1 MPVTING
8 DGSISGLSVGGL
20 PDGSV
25 DADTLA
31 SNSVTTNKLATDS
44 VTTNKIA
51 NSQVTSGKLASGAVS
66 VDANSMPV
74 GSIIQ
79 VQTSKNTTQANMN
92 SSSYADRGHS
102 IQITPNFSNSK
113 IILTCYMHFQLYR
126 QHQESSWKVEILKN
140 GSAIKSMD
148 SYHYFEA
155 HPSYQSRVV
164 HKANMPITYI
174 DTAGGT
180 SQITYNFH
188 LASGHGSSSSNQVAT
203 NQWQEDLFTA
213 MEIKV

>member
-8 DGSISGLSVGGL
+8 DGTISGLAVGGL
-20 PDGSV
+20 PDGTV

-31 SNSVTTNKLATDS
+31 AGAAVPADGSITTAKLANGS
-44 VTTNKIA
+44 
-51 NSQVTSGKLASGAVS
+51 VTSGKLASGAVS

-79 VQTSKNTTQANMN
+79 VQTAKFTQQHNMN
-92 SSSYADRGHS
+92 SNSFGDKGYT

-113 IILTCYMHFQLYR
+113 IILTCYLHFQLFR
-126 QHQESSWKVEILKN
+126 SNQESSWKVEILKN
-140 GSAIKSMD
+140 GSAIKSMN

-164 HKANMPITYI
+164 HRSNMPITYL

-180 SQITYNFH
+180 SQITYDFY
-188 LASGHGSSSSNQVAT
+188 LGTGHGASNSNQVST
-203 NQWQEDLFTA
+203 SDWQEDLFTA

>member
-8 DGSISGLSVGGL
+8 DGTISGLAVGGL

-31 SNSVTTNKLATDS
+31 AGAAVPADGSITTAKLANGS
-44 VTTNKIA
+44 
-51 NSQVTSGKLASGAVS
+51 VTSGKLASGAVS

-79 VQTSKNTTQANMN
+79 VQTAKFTQQHNMN
-92 SSSYADRGHS
+92 SNSFGDKGYT

-113 IILTCYMHFQLYR
+113 IILTCYLHFQLYR
-126 QHQESSWKVEILKN
+126 QQQESSWMVRIRKN
-140 GSAIKSMD
+140 GSTLKDMNSH
-148 SYHYFEA
+148 HYFEA

-164 HKANMPITYI
+164 HRANLPITYL

-180 SQITYNFH
+180 SQITYDFY
-188 LASGHGSSSSNQVAT
+188 LGTGHGSSNSNEVAT
-203 NQWQEDLFTA
+203 NLWQEDLFTA
-213 MEIKV
+213 MEVKV

>member
-8 DGSISGLSVGGL
+8 DGTISGLAVGGL

-25 DADTLA
+25 DADT
-31 SNSVTTNKLATDS
+31 LATDS

-66 VDANSMPV
+66 VDANTMPV

-79 VQTSKNTTQANMN
+79 VQTMKNTAQHNMN
-92 SSSYADRGHS
+92 SNSYGDKGYT

-113 IILTCYMHFQLYR
+113 IILTCYLHFQLYR
-126 QHQESSWKVEILKN
+126 QQQESSWMVQIRKN
-140 GSAIKSMD
+140 GTAIKNMN

-164 HKANMPITYI
+164 HRSNMPITYL

-180 SQITYNFH
+180 SQITYNFY
-188 LASGHGSSSSNQVAT
+188 LGTGHGSSNSNQVAT
-203 NQWQEDLFTA
+203 NSWQEDLFTA

>member
-8 DGSISGLSVGGL
+8 DGSILGLAVGGL

-25 DADTLA
+25 DADT
-31 SNSVTTNKLATDS
+31 LATDS

-66 VDANSMPV
+66 VDANTMPV

-79 VQTSKNTTQANMN
+79 VQTSKNTTQANMT
-92 SSSYADRGHS
+92 STSYADRGHT

-113 IILTCYMHFQLYR
+113 IVLTCYFHFQVYR
-126 QHQESSWKVEILKN
+126 QHQESSWKVQILKN

-148 SYHYFEA
+148 NYHYFEA
-155 HPSYQSRVV
+155 HPSYQSRVI

-188 LASGHGSSSSNQVAT
+188 LAAPHGNSSSNQVAT
-203 NQWQEDLFTA
+203 NIWQEDLITA

>member
-8 DGSISGLSVGGL
+8 DGTISGLAVGGL

-31 SNSVTTNKLATDS
+31 TNS

-66 VDANSMPV
+66 VDANTMPV

-79 VQTSKNTTQANMN
+79 VQTAKNTAQHNMN
-92 SSSYADRGHS
+92 SNSYGDKGYTIH
-102 IQITPNFSNSK
+102 ITPNFSNSK
-113 IILTCYMHFQLYR
+113 IILTCYLHFQMYR
-126 QHQESSWKVEILKN
+126 QHQESSFMVRIRKN
-140 GSAIKSMD
+140 GSNIKEMNPYS
-148 SYHYFEA
+148 YFEA
-155 HPSYQSRVV
+155 HPSYQSRVI
-164 HKANMPITYI
+164 HRANMPITYL
-174 DTAGGT
+174 DTAGTT
-180 SQITYNFH
+180 SQIAYDFY
-188 LASGHGSSSSNQVAT
+188 LGAPHGSSNSNQVST
-203 NQWQEDLFTA
+203 SDWQEDLFTA

>member
-8 DGSISGLSVGGL
+8 DGTISGLAVGGL

-31 SNSVTTNKLATDS
+31 AGAAVPADGSITTAKLANGS
-44 VTTNKIA
+44 
-51 NSQVTSGKLASGAVS
+51 VTSGKLASGAVS
-66 VDANSMPV
+66 VDANTMPV

-79 VQTSKNTTQANMN
+79 VQTSKNTTQANMT
-92 SSSYADRGHS
+92 STSYADRGHTV
-102 IQITPNFSNSK
+102 QITPNFSNSK
-113 IILTCYMHFQLYR
+113 IVLTCYFHFQVYR
-126 QHQESSWKVEILKN
+126 QHQESSWKVQILKN

-148 SYHYFEA
+148 NYHYFEA
-155 HPSYQSRVV
+155 HPSYQSRVI
-164 HKANMPITYI
+164 HRNNTPISYI

-180 SQITYNFH
+180 SQITYDFH
-188 LASGHGSSSSNQVAT
+188 LAAPHGNSSSNSVAT
-203 NQWQEDLFTA
+203 NIWQEDLLTA

>member
-8 DGSISGLSVGGL
+8 DGTISGLAVGGL

-31 SNSVTTNKLATDS
+31 SNS

-66 VDANSMPV
+66 VDANTMPV

-79 VQTSKNTTQANMN
+79 VQTSKNTTQANMT
-92 SSSYADRGHS
+92 STSYADRGHTV
-102 IQITPNFSNSK
+102 QITPNFSNSK
-113 IILTCYMHFQLYR
+113 IVLTCYFHFQVYR

-148 SYHYFEA
+148 NYHYFEA

-188 LASGHGSSSSNQVAT
+188 LAAPHGNSNSNQVAT
-203 NQWQEDLFTA
+203 NIWQEDLITA

>member
-8 DGSISGLSVGGL
+8 DGTISGLAVGGL

-31 SNSVTTNKLATDS
+31 TDS

-51 NSQVTSGKLASGAVS
+51 KSQVTSGKLASGAVS
-66 VDANSMPV
+66 VDANTMPV

-79 VQTSKNTTQANMN
+79 VQTMKNTAQHNMN
-92 SSSYADRGHS
+92 SNSYGDKGYT

-113 IILTCYMHFQLYR
+113 IILTCYLHFQLYR
-126 QHQESSWKVEILKN
+126 QQQESSWMVEIRKN

-148 SYHYFEA
+148 NYHYFEA
-155 HPSYQSRVV
+155 HPSYQSRVI
-164 HKANMPITYI
+164 HKSNMPITYI

-180 SQITYNFH
+180 SQITYDFY
-188 LASGHGSSSSNQVAT
+188 LAAPHGNSSSNSVAT
-203 NQWQEDLFTA
+203 NIWQEDLITA
-213 MEIKV
+213 MEINV

>member
-8 DGSISGLSVGGL
+8 DGTISGLAVGGL
-20 PDGSV
+20 PDGTV

-31 SNSVTTNKLATDS
+31 AGAAVPADGSITTAKLA
-44 VTTNKIA
+44 NGA
-51 NSQVTSGKLASGAVS
+51 VTSGKLASGAVS

-79 VQTSKNTTQANMN
+79 VQTSKNTAQHNMN
-92 SSSYADRGHS
+92 SNSYGDKGYT

-164 HKANMPITYI
+164 HKSNMPITYI

-180 SQITYNFH
+180 SQITYDFY
-188 LASGHGSSSSNQVAT
+188 LAAPHGNSSSNSVAT
-203 NQWQEDLFTA
+203 NIWQEDLITA

>member
-1 MPVTING
+1 MPITING
-8 DGSISGLSVGGL
+8 DGSITGLAVGGL
-20 PDGSV
+20 PDGTV

-31 SNSVTTNKLATDS
+31 SGAAVPADGSITTAKLA
-44 VTTNKIA
+44 NGA
-51 NSQVTSGKLASGAVS
+51 VTSGKLASGAVS
-66 VDANSMPV
+66 VDANTMPV
-74 GSIIQ
+74 GSILQ
-79 VQTSKNTTQANMN
+79 VQTAKNTAQHNMN
-92 SSSYADRGHS
+92 SNSYGDKGYT

-113 IILTCYMHFQLYR
+113 IILTCYLHFQLYR
-126 QHQESSWKVEILKN
+126 QQQESSWMVEILKN
-140 GSAIKSMD
+140 GSAIKSMN

-164 HKANMPITYI
+164 HKSNMPITYL

-188 LASGHGSSSSNQVAT
+188 LATGHGSSNSNYVRT

>member
-8 DGSISGLSVGGL
+8 DGSILGLAVGGL

-25 DADTLA
+25 DADT
-31 SNSVTTNKLATDS
+31 LATDS

-66 VDANSMPV
+66 VDANTMPV

-79 VQTSKNTTQANMN
+79 VQTSKNTTQANMT
-92 SSSYADRGHS
+92 STSYADRGHT

-113 IILTCYMHFQLYR
+113 IVLTCYFHFQVYR
-126 QHQESSWKVEILKN
+126 QHQESSWKVQILKN

-148 SYHYFEA
+148 NYHYFEA
-155 HPSYQSRVV
+155 HPSYQSRVI
-164 HKANMPITYI
+164 HKSNMPITYI

-188 LASGHGSSSSNQVAT
+188 LAAPHGNSSSNQVAT
-203 NQWQEDLFTA
+203 NIWQEDLVTA

>member
-8 DGSISGLSVGGL
+8 DGTISGLAVGGL

-25 DADTLA
+25 DADT
-31 SNSVTTNKLATDS
+31 LATDS

-66 VDANSMPV
+66 VDANTMPV

-79 VQTSKNTTQANMN
+79 VQTAKNTAQHNMN
-92 SSSYADRGHS
+92 SNSYGDKGYT

-113 IILTCYMHFQLYR
+113 IILTCYLHFQLFR
-126 QHQESSWKVEILKN
+126 SNQESSWMVEILKN
-140 GSAIKSMD
+140 GSAIKSMN

-164 HKANMPITYI
+164 HRSNMPITYL

-180 SQITYNFH
+180 SQITYNFY
-188 LASGHGSSSSNQVAT
+188 LGTGHGSSNSNQVAT
-203 NQWQEDLFTA
+203 NSWQEDLFTA

>member
-8 DGSISGLSVGGL
+8 DGTISGLAVGGL

-31 SNSVTTNKLATDS
+31 AGAAVPADGSITTAKLANGS
-44 VTTNKIA
+44 
-51 NSQVTSGKLASGAVS
+51 VTSGKLASGAVS

-79 VQTSKNTTQANMN
+79 VQTSKNTAQHNMN
-92 SSSYADRGHS
+92 SNSYGDKGYT

-113 IILTCYMHFQLYR
+113 IILTCYLHFQLFR
-126 QHQESSWKVEILKN
+126 SNQESSWMVEILKN
-140 GSAIKSMD
+140 GSAIKSMN

-164 HKANMPITYI
+164 HKSNLPITYI

-188 LASGHGSSSSNQVAT
+188 LVTGHGSSNSNQIST
-203 NQWQEDLFTA
+203 SIFSEDLVTA
-213 MEIKV
+213 LEIKV

>member
-1 MPVTING
+1 MPITING
-8 DGSISGLSVGGL
+8 DGTITGLSVGGL

-31 SNSVTTNKLATDS
+31 AGAAVPADGSITTAKLANGS
-44 VTTNKIA
+44 
-51 NSQVTSGKLASGAVS
+51 VTSGKLASGAVS
-66 VDANSMPV
+66 VDANTMPV

-79 VQTSKNTTQANMN
+79 VQTSKNTTQANMT
-92 SSSYADRGHS
+92 STSYADRGHT

-113 IILTCYMHFQLYR
+113 IVLTCYFHFQVYR
-126 QHQESSWKVEILKN
+126 QHQESSWKVQILKN

-148 SYHYFEA
+148 NYHYFEA
-155 HPSYQSRVV
+155 HPSYQSRVI

-180 SQITYNFH
+180 SQITYDFH
-188 LASGHGSSSSNQVAT
+188 LAAPHGNSSSNQVAT
-203 NQWQEDLFTA
+203 NIWQEDLVTA

>member
-8 DGSISGLSVGGL
+8 DGTISGLAVGGL

-31 SNSVTTNKLATDS
+31 SNS

-66 VDANSMPV
+66 VDANTMPV

-79 VQTSKNTTQANMN
+79 VQTSKNTTQANMT
-92 SSSYADRGHS
+92 STSYADRGHS

-113 IILTCYMHFQLYR
+113 IVLTCYFHFQVYR
-126 QHQESSWKVEILKN
+126 QHQESSWKVQIRKN
-140 GSAIKSMD
+140 GTAIKNMN

-164 HKANMPITYI
+164 HRSNMPITYL

-180 SQITYNFH
+180 SQITYDFY
-188 LASGHGSSSSNQVAT
+188 LGTGHGASNSNQVST
-203 NQWQEDLFTA
+203 SDWQEDLFTA

>member
-8 DGSISGLSVGGL
+8 DGTISGLAVGGL

-31 SNSVTTNKLATDS
+31 AGAAVPADGSITTAKLANGS
-44 VTTNKIA
+44 
-51 NSQVTSGKLASGAVS
+51 VTSGKLASGAVS
-66 VDANSMPV
+66 VDANTMPV

-92 SSSYADRGHS
+92 SSSYADRGHT

-113 IILTCYMHFQLYR
+113 IVLTCYFHFQVYR
-126 QHQESSWKVEILKN
+126 QHQESSWKVQILKN

-148 SYHYFEA
+148 NYHYFEA

-164 HKANMPITYI
+164 HKSNMPITYI

-180 SQITYNFH
+180 SQITYDFH
-188 LASGHGSSSSNQVAT
+188 LAAPHGNSSSNQVAT
-203 NQWQEDLFTA
+203 NIWQEDLVTA

>member
-8 DGSISGLSVGGL
+8 DGTISGLAVGGL

-31 SNSVTTNKLATDS
+31 AGAAVPADGSITTAKLANGS
-44 VTTNKIA
+44 
-51 NSQVTSGKLASGAVS
+51 VTSGKLASGAVS
-66 VDANSMPV
+66 VDANTMPV

-79 VQTSKNTTQANMN
+79 VQTSKNTTQSNMN
-92 SSSYADRGHS
+92 STSYADRGHS

-126 QHQESSWKVEILKN
+126 QHQESSWKVDILKN
-140 GSAIKSMD
+140 GSSLKSMD

-155 HPSYQSRVV
+155 HPSYQSRVI
-164 HKANMPITYI
+164 HRANMPITYI

-188 LASGHGSSSSNQVAT
+188 LATGHGSSSGNYVRT
-203 NQWQEDLFTA
+203 NQHHEDLFTA

>member
-20 PDGSV
+20 PDGTV

-31 SNSVTTNKLATDS
+31 TGAAVPADGSITTAKLANGS
-44 VTTNKIA
+44 
-51 NSQVTSGKLASGAVS
+51 VTSGKLASGAVS
-66 VDANSMPV
+66 VDANTMPV
-74 GSIIQ
+74 GSILQ
-79 VQTSKNTTQANMN
+79 VQTARNTAQHNMN
-92 SSSYADRGHS
+92 SNSYGDKGYT

-113 IILTCYMHFQLYR
+113 IILTCYLHFELYR
-126 QHQESSWKVEILKN
+126 QQQESSWMVQIRKD
-140 GSAIKSMD
+140 GTAIKNMN
-148 SYHYFEA
+148 SYHYYEA

-164 HKANMPITYI
+164 HRANMPITYL

-180 SQITYNFH
+180 SQITYDFY
-188 LASGHGSSSSNQVAT
+188 LGTGHGSSNSNQIAT
-203 NQWQEDLFTA
+203 SKWQEDLFTA

>member
-8 DGSISGLSVGGL
+8 DGSISGLAVGGL

-31 SNSVTTNKLATDS
+31 AGAAVPADGSITTAKLA
-44 VTTNKIA
+44 NGA
-51 NSQVTSGKLASGAVS
+51 VTSGKLASGAVS

-79 VQTSKNTTQANMN
+79 VQTAKFTQQHNMN
-92 SSSYADRGHS
+92 SNSFGDKGYT

-113 IILTCYMHFQLYR
+113 IILTCYLHFQLYR
-126 QHQESSWKVEILKN
+126 QQQESSWMVRIRKN
-140 GSAIKSMD
+140 GSTLKDMNSH
-148 SYHYFEA
+148 HYFEA

-164 HKANMPITYI
+164 HRSNMPITYL

-180 SQITYNFH
+180 SQITYDFY
-188 LASGHGSSSSNQVAT
+188 LGSGHGASNSNQVST
-203 NQWQEDLFTA
+203 SDWQEDLFTA

>member
-8 DGSISGLSVGGL
+8 DGTISGLAVGGL

-25 DADTLA
+25 DADT
-31 SNSVTTNKLATDS
+31 LATDS

-66 VDANSMPV
+66 VDANTMPV

-79 VQTSKNTTQANMN
+79 VQTSKNTTQANMT
-92 SSSYADRGHS
+92 STSYADRGHTV
-102 IQITPNFSNSK
+102 QITPNFSNSK
-113 IILTCYMHFQLYR
+113 IVLTCYFHFQVYR
-126 QHQESSWKVEILKN
+126 QHQESSWKVQIRKN
-140 GSAIKSMD
+140 GTAIKNMD
-148 SYHYFEA
+148 NYHYFEA
-155 HPSYQSRVV
+155 HPSYQSRVI

-180 SQITYNFH
+180 SQITYDFY
-188 LASGHGSSSSNQVAT
+188 LAAPHGNSSSNSVAT
-203 NQWQEDLFTA
+203 NIWQEDLITA
-213 MEIKV
+213 MEIMV

>member
-8 DGSISGLSVGGL
+8 DGTISGLAVGGL

-25 DADTLA
+25 DADT
-31 SNSVTTNKLATDS
+31 LATDS

-66 VDANSMPV
+66 VDANTMPV

-79 VQTSKNTTQANMN
+79 VQTSKNTAQHNMN
-92 SSSYADRGHS
+92 SNSYGDKGYT

-113 IILTCYMHFQLYR
+113 IILTCYLHFQLYR
-126 QHQESSWKVEILKN
+126 QQQESSWMVQIRKN
-140 GSAIKSMD
+140 GTAIKNMN

-164 HKANMPITYI
+164 HRSNMPITYL

-188 LASGHGSSSSNQVAT
+188 LGTGHGSSNSNQIST
-203 NQWQEDLFTA
+203 SIFSEDLFTA

>member
-8 DGSISGLSVGGL
+8 DGTISGLAVGGL

-25 DADTLA
+25 DADT
-31 SNSVTTNKLATDS
+31 LATDS

-66 VDANSMPV
+66 VDANTMPV

-79 VQTSKNTTQANMN
+79 VQTSKNTTQANMT
-92 SSSYADRGHS
+92 STSYADRGHTV
-102 IQITPNFSNSK
+102 QITPNFSNSK
-113 IILTCYMHFQLYR
+113 IVLTCYFHFQVYR
-126 QHQESSWKVEILKN
+126 QHQESSWKVQIRKN
-140 GSAIKSMD
+140 GTAIKNMD
-148 SYHYFEA
+148 NYHYFEA
-155 HPSYQSRVV
+155 HPSYQSRVI

-180 SQITYNFH
+180 SQITYDFY
-188 LASGHGSSSSNQVAT
+188 LAAPHGNSSSNSVAT
-203 NQWQEDLFTA
+203 NIWQEDLITA

>member
-8 DGSISGLSVGGL
+8 DGTISGLAVGGL

-31 SNSVTTNKLATDS
+31 AGAAVPADGSITTAKLANGS
-44 VTTNKIA
+44 
-51 NSQVTSGKLASGAVS
+51 VTSGKLASGAVS

-113 IILTCYMHFQLYR
+113 IILTCYLHFQLYR
-126 QHQESSWKVEILKN
+126 QQQESSWMVQIRKS
-140 GSAIKSMD
+140 GTAIKNMN

-164 HKANMPITYI
+164 HRSNMPITYL

-180 SQITYNFH
+180 SQITYDFY
-188 LASGHGSSSSNQVAT
+188 LGTGHGASNSNQVST
-203 NQWQEDLFTA
+203 SDWQEDLFTA